1 MTPTVCLVYPR
12 LSGALWPRAHR
23 ALLRLR
29 HPSCLPVR
37 TTRVCKAGHGGR
49 LRGHGG
55 QDGRLLSRAAGALLS
70 RTASTA
76 LCTKGNSTPPP
87 PPVGT
92 GALWGQQP
100 DSGTSHR
107 SPVQCRLRG
116 SSPSVAVKD
125 SHCLRPRRKGLP
137 SCLGGQE
144 SALLT
149 EGLGGGLKPGR
160 RRSEKRQGCGS

>member
-87 PPVGT
+87 HPWGQGPFGGSSQTLAPPIGAQCNAGSG
-92 GALWGQQP
+92 GALHLW
-100 DSGTSHR
+100 
-107 SPVQCRLRG
+107 L
-116 SSPSVAVKD
+116 
-125 SHCLRPRRKGLP
+125 
-137 SCLGGQE
+137 
-144 SALLT
+144 
-149 EGLGGGLKPGR
+149 
-160 RRSEKRQGCGS
+160 